1 MFYESYLE
9 EEPEMIYDAMEE
21 EPLDYEDEY
30 RQDRIEEMANRF
42 VGY

>member
-9 EEPEMIYDAMEE
+9 QEPEDFHMQNEE
-21 EPLDYEDEY
+21 YEDLEDEY

-42 VGY
+42 GGY